1 VFLFT
6 LLLDQLRKA
15 VILQVEL
22 WDVRLALSDTLE
34 HALKGVDDQRAIGRR
49 TIDLLLNEDR
59 NATALNA
66 ELQHVIQ
73 AISSGLECDLDY
85 VASQIQA
92 MGVTADSGLEL
103 VAADLDEFLGL
114 GRKRTTHAGPLRPT
128 IKPSNLTDLTSGAR
142 RRFTAQSSGSV
153 DGIRCRA

>member
-1 VFLFT
+1 VGGFWPPRENIKENVGVFLFT

-15 VILQVEL
+15 VTLQVEL

-34 HALKGVDDQRAIGRR
+34 HALKDVGDQRAIDRK
-49 TIDLLLNEDR
+49 TIDLLLNQER

-73 AISSGLECDLDY
+73 ATSSGLECDLDY

-92 MGVTADSGLEL
+92 MGVTADS
-103 VAADLDEFLGL
+103 
-114 GRKRTTHAGPLRPT
+114 
-128 IKPSNLTDLTSGAR
+128 
-142 RRFTAQSSGSV
+142 
-153 DGIRCRA
+153 

>member
-1 VFLFT
+1 MIMRKPKNVRERT

-15 VILQVEL
+15 VTLQVEL

-34 HALKGVDDQRAIGRR
+34 HALKDVGEQRAIDRR
-49 TIDLLLNEDR
+49 TIDLLLNQER

-73 AISSGLECDLDY
+73 ATSSDLECDLDY

-92 MGVTADSGLEL
+92 MGVTADS
-103 VAADLDEFLGL
+103 
-114 GRKRTTHAGPLRPT
+114 
-128 IKPSNLTDLTSGAR
+128 
-142 RRFTAQSSGSV
+142 
-153 DGIRCRA
+153 